1 MNRNRIR
8 IQISNAALLL
18 VFIIS
23 IISCS
28 QGSKKSGKTGETEK
42 AGITDSIALRDL
54 SRHDFLYAG
63 EAKVQDM
70 YILKN
75 GKIAWEYKGPRDQ
88 GYMGEISDAVLMN
101 NGNILFA
108 HQRGITLITPERE
121 VLWHYDTP
129 EGYETHTAQPIG
141 ENYVVFVQNGNPAQV
156 FVVNIKNGETVKS
169 FEVPVKN
176 PKNSHGHFRH
186 ARLTKDGTY
195 LIAHMDLGKV
205 IEYDIDGN
213 QLWSMDTPKIWSAEP
228 LENGNILLCGNDRW
242 IREVNKE
249 GDVVWDF
256 KLDDYPQYN
265 MTKPQI
271 ATRLENGNTIIN
283 DWFSDWGD
291 TLDIKK
297 PPIQAI
303 EVTPDKEVVWIVQ
316 SWEKPNLG
324 PSTTIQVLNENRIPE
339 NKHFGPFK

>member
-1 MNRNRIR
+1 MNPYRKEN
-8 IQISNAALLL
+8 QIILFSLLIFTVFCTKSFAQETSNAEVL
-18 VFIIS
+18 
-23 IISCS
+23 
-28 QGSKKSGKTGETEK
+28 SKKN
-42 AGITDSIALRDL
+42 L

-70 YILKN
+70 YMVKN
-75 GKIAWEYKGPRDQ
+75 GKIVWEYKGPRDQ
-88 GYMGEISDAVLMN
+88 GYLGEISDAVLMS

-108 HQRGITLITPERE
+108 HQRGITLITPKKE

-129 EGYETHTAQPIG
+129 EGFETHTAQPIG

-176 PKNSHGHFRH
+176 PNNSHGHFRH

-195 LIAHMDLGKV
+195 LLAHMDLGKI
-205 IEYDIDGN
+205 IEYDTNGN
-213 QLWSMDTPKIWSAEP
+213 QLWSMDAPKIWSAEP

-242 IREVNKE
+242 IHEVSRQGK
-249 GDVVWDF
+249 VVWDF

-265 MTKPQI
+265 MKKPQI
-271 ATRLENGNTIIN
+271 ATRLANGNTIIN

-291 TLDIKK
+291 TLDIKN

-303 EVTPDKEVVWIVQ
+303 EVTPDKEVVWILQ

-339 NKHFGPFK
+339 NRHFGPFK

>member
-1 MNRNRIR
+1 MKILKL
-8 IQISNAALLL
+8 ALSLF
-18 VFIIS
+18 VTFGV
-23 IISCS
+23 ISCS
-28 QGSKKSGKTGETEK
+28 QGTKKGQETGKLKNAETSGFSSLT
-42 AGITDSIALRDL
+42 DL
-54 SRHDFLYAG
+54 SRHDFFYAG

-70 YILKN
+70 YLVKN
-75 GKIAWEYKGPRDQ
+75 GNIAWEYKGPRDQ
-88 GYMGEISDAVLMN
+88 GYIGEISDAVLMA

-108 HQRGITLITPERE
+108 HQRGITLITPKKE

-169 FEVPVKN
+169 FKVPVKN
-176 PKNSHGHFRH
+176 PNNSHGHFRH

-205 IEYDIDGN
+205 VEYDINGN
-213 QLWSMDTPKIWSAEP
+213 QLWSLDAPKIWSAEP

-242 IREVNKE
+242 IREVNRQGE
-249 GDVVWDF
+249 VVWDF

-271 ATRLENGNTIIN
+271 ATRLANGNTIIN

-291 TLDIKK
+291 TLDLKK
-297 PPIQAI
+297 PPVQAI
-303 EVTPDKEVVWIVQ
+303 EVTPDREVVWVLQ
-316 SWEKPNLG
+316 SWENPNLG
-324 PSTTIQVLNENRIPE
+324 PSTTIQVLNENSIPE
-339 NKHFGPFK
+339 NRYFGPFK